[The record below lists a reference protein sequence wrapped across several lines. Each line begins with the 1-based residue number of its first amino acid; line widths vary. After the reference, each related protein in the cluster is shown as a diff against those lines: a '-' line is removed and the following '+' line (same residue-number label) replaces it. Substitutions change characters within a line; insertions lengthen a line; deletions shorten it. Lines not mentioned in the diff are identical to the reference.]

1 VADALLIFKPD
12 AAHRLRVRAALWAW
26 LEQERE
32 WKLRGLRWFKPPADL
47 IESHYDF
54 LSGRPFFPWLVDFMT
69 ALPVLVGRLEA
80 SAGSIE
86 TMRYELGET
95 SIQKARPGS
104 LRERYGIYGGVNC
117 LHLSDSPQT
126 GTREIRLWSNQVE
139 LDGLETKL
147 DRTSDQPDHTF
158 HLRSLAAQLA
168 GGVHVDLAGQEIQ
181 RLLKEESELEGAD
194 FAALARIILGA
205 FAA

>member
-12 AAHRLRVRAALWAW
+12 AAHRLTVRAALWSW
-26 LEQERE
+26 LRQERE
-32 WKLRGLRWFKPPADL
+32 WKLHGLRWFTPPADL
-47 IESHYDF
+47 IEGHYDF
-54 LSGRPFFPWLVDFMT
+54 LRGRPFFPWLVDFMT

-104 LRERYGIYGGVNC
+104 LRERFGIYGGVNC
-117 LHLSDSPQT
+117 LHLSDSPET
-126 GTREIRLWSNQVE
+126 GTREIALWAERVD
-139 LDGLETKL
+139 LDGVEAQPGHDS
-147 DRTSDQPDHTF
+147 DRPDHTF
-158 HLRSLAAQLA
+158 HLRSLAAQITA
-168 GGVHVDLAGQEIQ
+168 GDHADLAGKEIQ
-181 RLLKEESELEGAD
+181 RLLKEETDLEGAE
-194 FAALARIILGA
+194 FGALTRVILGA